1 LTPGKTLHRWSK
13 TNVQHEASLGELEV
27 VLDSAPF
34 RRLSKI
40 FPNLNDPSDSWFDER
55 WLSGEWHAEISS
67 EMIVDKKGGFWLK
80 NHLQPLPALFTT
92 SSSKRSAPSSELRSV
107 TTYLDSIIVRLPN
120 PMQELSSFSKADIM
134 FSISEAT
141 ILISNHLPSSFLS
154 GDLTPENSEHD
165 FPNDPSDM
173 SSIVAG
179 QSTDMFAPSD
189 NQTKFRMQ
197 LCLSDCQVNI
207 FPVMA
212 YSRDKN
218 ELAFCSLIAPTN
230 VTVMMSLEHK
240 EAEQLSTDTDRSN
253 ARISKSS
260 RVFSVLVQRLETNVE
275 LRNIYYALE
284 TVHYHVES
292 FINASSTPGSVDRC
306 VLVVAES
313 ADHIEEIAILCVHVP
328 DVEILVWGDQTHDP
342 ALKKHNL
349 LCRVKAGQFE
359 FGMERASMPSHVID
373 STLYKCVYKSLMI
386 EICSRLDERAFKMV
400 EILSFGHATLVSS
413 MAEKACSSSFPLD
426 PTISPK
432 EGFFLRAESE
442 SAKIMS
448 STLAIEIAS
457 LLFVDLNISAFEC
470 FFNLLPL
477 CLLSRV
483 FVGSS
488 SQIGKTVLGSALM
501 STGLK
506 VSDLLGKQSN
516 PVKSEIVDGGDNFI
530 FRLSI
535 HRLIVIAASK
545 NESPFALSFNGIEI
559 AAGMTKD
566 IASYPHVIKKNCGKG
581 NRTWQEAFYSL
592 GDDKK
597 GCIDSKSFYV
607 LRLKYGV
614 LRVDSNEIILPASS
628 INWSSPVGLVG
639 CFSAP
644 PFDVFA
650 MKDLILSFMDLGM
663 PFSSLYF
670 KLYKLSPQIE
680 SAQDFSLAST
690 RLHDSIGRYH
700 CTMHNVVYHLRA
712 EVDRLRCTV
721 FSKENERV
729 GALAIGEFRHW
740 LLKRFWQRV
749 VQLWFLFRCSFFRR
763 VWVGSCW
770 RRNEFFTS
778 PIFIKYL
785 LEVLVCT

>member
-1 LTPGKTLHRWSK
+1 MTPWKTLSRWSK

-34 RRLSKI
+34 RRLSNI
-40 FPNLNDPSDSWFDER
+40 FPNLRDQSNSWFDER

-67 EMIVDKKGGFWLK
+67 EMIANEKGGFWLK
-80 NHLQPLPALFTT
+80 NHIQPLPSLFTA

-107 TTYLDSIIVRLPN
+107 TTYLDSITVRLPN

-165 FPNDPSDM
+165 FPHDPSDM

-197 LCLSDCQVNI
+197 VCLSDCQVNI

-212 YSRDKN
+212 YSLDKN

-230 VTVMMSLEHK
+230 VTVMMSLEHN
-240 EAEQLSTDTDRSN
+240 EAEQLSTDTDRNS
-253 ARISKSS
+253 ARTSKSS
-260 RVFSVLVQRLETNVE
+260 RIFSVLVQRLETNVE

-292 FINASSTPGSVDRC
+292 FIYASSTPVNVDRC
-306 VLVVAES
+306 VPAVTKS
-313 ADHIEEIAILCVHVP
+313 ADFIEEIAIFCVHVP
-328 DVEILVWGDQTHDP
+328 HVEILLWGDQTHAQ

-349 LCRVKAGQFE
+349 LCRVNAGQFE

-386 EICSRLDERAFKMV
+386 EICSCLDERTFKMV
-400 EILSFGHATLVSS
+400 EILSFGHATPISN
-413 MAEKACSSSFPLD
+413 MAGKACSSCFPIDSTTSL
-426 PTISPK
+426 K
-432 EGFFLRAESE
+432 EGFFLRAENE

-457 LLFVDLNISAFEC
+457 QLFVDLNVNAFEC
-470 FFNLLPL
+470 FFDLLPQ
-477 CLLSRV
+477 CLLSWV

-488 SQIGKTVLGSALM
+488 SQIGKTLLGSALM

-506 VSDLLGKQSN
+506 VSDLLRKQSD
-516 PVKSEIVDGGDNFI
+516 PVKPEIIDGMDNFI

-535 HRLIVIAASK
+535 HRLIVLAASK
-545 NESPFALSFNGIEI
+545 NESPFALSLNDIEI
-559 AAGMTKD
+559 AAGVTKD
-566 IASYPHVIKKNCGKG
+566 KGSHPHVIKKNCGKG
-581 NRTWQEAFYSL
+581 YRTWQEAFYSL
-592 GDDKK
+592 GDDKE
-597 GCIDSKSFYV
+597 GCIDSESFYV
-607 LRLKYGV
+607 LRSTYGA
-614 LRVDSNEIILPASS
+614 LRVVSNEIILPASS

-639 CFSAP
+639 CLTAP

-670 KLYKLSPQIE
+670 KLYKLSPRIQ

-690 RLHDSIGRYH
+690 RLHDAIGSYH
-700 CTMHNVVYHLRA
+700 CKMHNVVYHLKA

-721 FSKENERV
+721 FSKENERI
-729 GALAIGEFRHW
+729 GALATGEFRHW
-740 LLKRFWQRV
+740 FSK
-749 VQLWFLFRCSFFRR
+749 WF
-763 VWVGSCW
+763 
-770 RRNEFFTS
+770 
-778 PIFIKYL
+778 
-785 LEVLVCT
+785 